1 MPEFERMRS
10 SDLDSKQEIKDNR
23 KSIGS
28 SGRRKYRKLPSV
40 EEVKSSSEP
49 LSKKPSVTVETIE
62 NSPWEVD
69 NDNLLIASKYY
80 FMDRNIS
87 FPVVGTSSA
96 SEVAKNIEKGLAK
109 YSIKA
114 DYHGNV
120 STKRISDSPH
130 KKTRLNA
137 PPTADCIT
145 MDMVEFQIQ
154 LFLVRSESDKAKDKD
169 LQCFVEVRRMS
180 GCPIRFVKYKQIVKN
195 CISDNI
201 NVDPIDDTSSIV
213 PPVYYEEGNSML
225 PVGEDPLEGTA
236 SDSVHEALDR
246 AIFLMENTKAGKYFG
261 VKYLS
266 FLSDGDLSNDI
277 ARVILCGTKQYSTKI
292 REVIEN
298 LLRDVNSSLND
309 TCQAKNS
316 SIHGVE
322 DGADTELVVDSDLLH
337 MSYYRES
344 RHNAFLFLSNI
355 IDRFDIN
362 ADLDDNVDR
371 IMIPWLLHKVMPLL
385 IQELNDA
392 NKRPHE
398 AFLASKCIRS
408 LLKNFPEI
416 IAMSNHA
423 SILRALQR
431 AIKVGHMNHAHLE
444 RHCGIVMSLISA

>member
-1 MPEFERMRS
+1 MAEAPDKVTSFLN
-10 SDLDSKQEIKDNR
+10 DLLDSCN
-23 KSIGS
+23 
-28 SGRRKYRKLPSV
+28 KLGL
-40 EEVKSSSEP
+40 EMEVVRSHEQYLAGKFTE
-49 LSKKPSVTVETIE
+49 
-62 NSPWEVD
+62 
-69 NDNLLIASKYY
+69 Y
-80 FMDRNIS
+80 
-87 FPVVGTSSA
+87 
-96 SEVAKNIEKGLAK
+96 IEKAL
-109 YSIKA
+109 
-114 DYHGNV
+114 
-120 STKRISDSPH
+120 
-130 KKTRLNA
+130 
-137 PPTADCIT
+137 
-145 MDMVEFQIQ
+145 VE
-154 LFLVRSESDKAKDKD
+154 KD
-169 LQCFVEVRRMS
+169 
-180 GCPIRFVKYKQIVKN
+180 
-195 CISDNI
+195 
-201 NVDPIDDTSSIV
+201 
-213 PPVYYEEGNSML
+213 
-225 PVGEDPLEGTA
+225 
-236 SDSVHEALDR
+236 
-246 AIFLMENTKAGKYFG
+246 
-261 VKYLS
+261 
-266 FLSDGDLSNDI
+266 
-277 ARVILCGTKQYSTKI
+277 KI

-355 IDRFDIN
+355 IDRFDVN

-444 RHCGIVMSLISA
+444 RHCDKAISLISVG